1 MLEDIFNDKQP
12 NKEDNRTEKDNK
24 QLEKELN
31 IEFKNINNLLI
42 NTLNIINDYNK
53 YSDKKIQL

>member
-31 IEFKNINNLLI
+31 REFKSINDRLI

-53 YSDKKIQL
+53 YSDKKIKI